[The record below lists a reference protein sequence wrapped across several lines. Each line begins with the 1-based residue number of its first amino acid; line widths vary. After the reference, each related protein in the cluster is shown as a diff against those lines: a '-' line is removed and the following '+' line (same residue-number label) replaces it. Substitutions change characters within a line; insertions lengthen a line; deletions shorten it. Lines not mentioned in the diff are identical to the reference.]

1 MIGDNRR
8 HSAVYGKYF
17 SLLCLLS
24 DAPGFCAKAAQNAAV
39 SVQGR
44 KEKVPTVETCGIVWG
59 IRLRSSVSSS
69 SPPDQ
74 EHQCNGAGL
83 AWSMKALVG

>member
-1 MIGDNRR
+1 MIGDNRQ
-8 HSAVYGKYF
+8 HFAVYGIYF

-44 KEKVPTVETCGIVWG
+44 KEKVPSVETCGIVWG
-59 IRLRSSVSSS
+59 IRLRSSV
-69 SPPDQ
+69 Q
-74 EHQCNGAGL
+74 
-83 AWSMKALVG
+83 ALLHLTRNISVMVQARRGP